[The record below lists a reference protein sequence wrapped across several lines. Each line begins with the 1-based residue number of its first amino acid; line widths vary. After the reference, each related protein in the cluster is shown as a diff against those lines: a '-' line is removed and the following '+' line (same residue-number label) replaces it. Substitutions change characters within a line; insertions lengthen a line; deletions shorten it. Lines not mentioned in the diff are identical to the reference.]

1 MRLLGARSVNY
12 RAALPSRFALG
23 GRSYELTCYPR
34 SLRVEAALDGAEA
47 AAVDED
53 GLAVVITRRLGKGR
67 VIAVLPQVE
76 ETIAAYSWDRQRRD
90 AWIEFY
96 RLIWEI

>member
-1 MRLLGARSVNY
+1 
-12 RAALPSRFALG
+12 
-23 GRSYELTCYPR
+23 
-34 SLRVEAALDGAEA
+34 
-47 AAVDED
+47 
-53 GLAVVITRRLGKGR
+53 
-67 VIAVLPQVE
+67 VLPQVE